1 MHQKALKSWAT
12 AAVALAAATAALANP
27 AQVERRL
34 SEQYPATKITSVH
47 DTPVK
52 GIYEVVMGRNIAYT
66 DETGRFMIFGHLYD
80 MKEQKDL
87 TAQRLDEINKIDVS
101 ALPLAD
107 AIKTVKGDGSRTL
120 YVFSDP
126 DCPFC
131 QRLERETMQ
140 KLDNVTIYTF
150 LYPLEGLHPDAKRK
164 AETIWCAKD
173 RAKAWDDFMTSG
185 KLPEGRTQC
194 DNPVERNI
202 RLGSSL
208 GINGTPTII
217 TGDGAMVPG
226 FVPASELER
235 RLSGEQPQGAKTA
248 TGG

>member
-1 MHQKALKSWAT
+1 MRKFVVSI
-12 AAVALAAATAALANP
+12 AAFAAATTVFADAGD
-27 AQVERRL
+27 VEKRL
-34 SEQYPATKITSVH
+34 KEQYPATKITAVRE
-47 DTPVK
+47 TPVQ
-52 GIYEVVMGRNIAYT
+52 GVYEVAMGRNVAYT
-66 DETGRFMIFGHLYD
+66 DASGRYMIFGHLYD

-101 ALPLAD
+101 ALPLSD
-107 AIKTVKGDGSRTL
+107 AIKTVKGDGSRKL

-131 QRLERETMQ
+131 QRLERETMP

-173 RAKAWDDFMTSG
+173 RAKAWNDYMTTG
-185 KLPEGRTQC
+185 NLPTEATQC
-194 DNPVERNI
+194 DTPIERNI
-202 RLGSSL
+202 QLGNGL
-208 GINGTPTII
+208 GINGTPTIL
-217 TGDGAMVPG
+217 TGDGTIVPG

-235 RLSGEQPQGAKTA
+235 RLAAGAPQRAKTA
-248 TGG
+248 TGD

>member
-1 MHQKALKSWAT
+1 MRKFVVSI
-12 AAVALAAATAALANP
+12 AAFAAATTVFADAGD
-27 AQVERRL
+27 VEKRL
-34 SEQYPATKITSVH
+34 KEQYPATKITAVRE
-47 DTPVK
+47 TPVQ
-52 GIYEVVMGRNIAYT
+52 GVYEVAMGRNVAYT
-66 DETGRFMIFGHLYD
+66 DASGRYMIFGHLYD

-101 ALPLAD
+101 ALPLSD
-107 AIKTVKGDGSRTL
+107 AIKTVKGDGSRKL

-131 QRLERETMQ
+131 QRLERETMP

-150 LYPLEGLHPDAKRK
+150 LYPLEELHPDAKRK

-173 RAKAWDDFMTSG
+173 RAKAWDDFMKSG
-185 KLPEGRTQC
+185 KLPDQVTQC

-202 RLGSSL
+202 RLGGSL

-217 TGDGAMVPG
+217 MGDGTMVPG

-235 RLSGEQPQGAKTA
+235 RLAAGAPQRAKTA
-248 TGG
+248 TGD

>member
-1 MHQKALKSWAT
+1 MRKFVVSI
-12 AAVALAAATAALANP
+12 AAFAAATTVFADAGD
-27 AQVERRL
+27 VEKRL
-34 SEQYPATKITSVH
+34 KEQYPATKITAVRE
-47 DTPVK
+47 TPVQ
-52 GIYEVVMGRNIAYT
+52 GVYEVAMGRNVAYT
-66 DETGRFMIFGHLYD
+66 DASGRYMIFGHLYD

-87 TAQRLDEINKIDVS
+87 TAQRLEEINKIDVS
-101 ALPLAD
+101 ALPLSD
-107 AIKTVKGDGSRTL
+107 AIKTVKGDGSRKL

-131 QRLERETMQ
+131 QRLERETMP

-150 LYPLEGLHPDAKRK
+150 LYPLEELHPDAKRK

-173 RAKAWDDFMTSG
+173 RAKAWDDFMKSG
-185 KLPEGRTQC
+185 KLPDQVTQC

-202 RLGSSL
+202 RLGGSL

-217 TGDGAMVPG
+217 MGDGTMVPG

-235 RLSGEQPQGAKTA
+235 RLAAGAPQRAKTA
-248 TGG
+248 TGD

>member
-1 MHQKALKSWAT
+1 MRKLVVSIIAF
-12 AAVALAAATAALANP
+12 AAASVVYAGTGD
-27 AQVERRL
+27 VEKRL
-34 SEQYPATKITSVH
+34 KDQYPATKITEVRESAI
-47 DTPVK
+47 K
-52 GIYEVVMGRNIAYT
+52 GLYEVVMGRNVAYK
-66 DETGRFMIFGHLYD
+66 DESGRYMLFGHLYD

-131 QRLERETMQ
+131 QRLERETMP

-185 KLPEGRTQC
+185 KLPEGRTRC

-235 RLSGEQPQGAKTA
+235 RLSGGGRPMGGAVQRQ
-248 TGG
+248 

>member
-1 MHQKALKSWAT
+1 MRKFVVSI
-12 AAVALAAATAALANP
+12 AAFAAATTVFADAGD
-27 AQVERRL
+27 VEKRL
-34 SEQYPATKITSVH
+34 KEQYPATKITAVRE
-47 DTPVK
+47 TPVQ
-52 GIYEVVMGRNIAYT
+52 GVYEVAMGRNVAYT
-66 DETGRFMIFGHLYD
+66 DASGRYMIFGHLYD

-101 ALPLAD
+101 ALPLSD
-107 AIKTVKGDGSRTL
+107 AIKTVKGDGSRKL

-131 QRLERETMQ
+131 QRLERETMP

-150 LYPLEGLHPDAKRK
+150 LYPLEELHPDAKRK
-164 AETIWCAKD
+164 AEAIWCAKD
-173 RAKAWDDFMTSG
+173 RAKAWDDFMKSG
-185 KLPEGRTQC
+185 KLPDQETRC

-202 RLGSSL
+202 QLGRSL

-217 TGDGAMVPG
+217 MGDGEMVPG

-235 RLSGEQPQGAKTA
+235 RLAAGAPQRAKTA
-248 TGG
+248 TGD

>member
-1 MHQKALKSWAT
+1 MRKFVVSI
-12 AAVALAAATAALANP
+12 AAFAAATTVFADAGD
-27 AQVERRL
+27 VEKRL
-34 SEQYPATKITSVH
+34 KEQYPATKITAVRE
-47 DTPVK
+47 TPVQ
-52 GIYEVVMGRNIAYT
+52 GVYEVAMGRNVAYT
-66 DETGRFMIFGHLYD
+66 DASGRYMIFGHLYD

-101 ALPLAD
+101 ALPLSD
-107 AIKTVKGDGSRTL
+107 AIKTVKGDGSRKL

-131 QRLERETMQ
+131 QRLERETMP

-150 LYPLEGLHPDAKRK
+150 LYPLEELHPDAKRK

-173 RAKAWDDFMTSG
+173 RAKAWDDFMKSG
-185 KLPEGRTQC
+185 KLPDQVTQC

-202 RLGSSL
+202 RLGGSL

-217 TGDGAMVPG
+217 MGDGTMVPG

-235 RLSGEQPQGAKTA
+235 RLAAGAPQHAKTA
-248 TGG
+248 TGD

>member
-1 MHQKALKSWAT
+1 MRKLVVSIIAF
-12 AAVALAAATAALANP
+12 AAASAVYAGTGD
-27 AQVERRL
+27 VEKRL
-34 SEQYPATKITSVH
+34 KEQYPATKITEVRESAI
-47 DTPVK
+47 K
-52 GIYEVVMGRNIAYT
+52 GLYEVVMGRNVAYT
-66 DETGRFMIFGHLYD
+66 DESGRYMIFGHLYD

-131 QRLERETMQ
+131 QRLERETMP

-150 LYPLEGLHPDAKRK
+150 LYPLEELHPDAKRK
-164 AETIWCAKD
+164 AEIIWCAKD

-185 KLPEGRTQC
+185 KLPEGSPRC

-202 RLGSSL
+202 RLGNSL

-217 TGDGAMVPG
+217 MSDGAMVPG

-235 RLSGEQPQGAKTA
+235 RLSGGQPQRAKTA
-248 TGG
+248 TGGR

>member
-1 MHQKALKSWAT
+1 MRKFVVSI
-12 AAVALAAATAALANP
+12 AAFAAATTVFADAGD
-27 AQVERRL
+27 VEKRL
-34 SEQYPATKITSVH
+34 KEQYPATKITAVRE
-47 DTPVK
+47 TPVQ
-52 GIYEVVMGRNIAYT
+52 GVYEVAMGRNVAYT
-66 DETGRFMIFGHLYD
+66 DASGRYMIFGHLYD

-101 ALPLAD
+101 ALPLSD
-107 AIKTVKGDGSRTL
+107 AIKTVKGDGSRKL

-131 QRLERETMQ
+131 QRLERETMP

-150 LYPLEGLHPDAKRK
+150 LYPLEELHPDAKRK

-173 RAKAWDDFMTSG
+173 RAKAWDDFMKSG
-185 KLPEGRTQC
+185 KLPDQVTQC

-202 RLGSSL
+202 RLGGSL

-217 TGDGAMVPG
+217 MGDGAMVPG

-235 RLSGEQPQGAKTA
+235 RLAAGAPQRAKTA
-248 TGG
+248 TGD

>member
-1 MHQKALKSWAT
+1 MRKFVVSI
-12 AAVALAAATAALANP
+12 AAFAAATTVFADAGD
-27 AQVERRL
+27 VEKRL
-34 SEQYPATKITSVH
+34 KEQYPATKITAVRE
-47 DTPVK
+47 TPVQ
-52 GIYEVVMGRNIAYT
+52 GVYEVAMGRNVAYT
-66 DETGRFMIFGHLYD
+66 DASGRYMIFGHLYD

-101 ALPLAD
+101 ALPLSD
-107 AIKTVKGDGSRTL
+107 AIKTVKGDGSRKL

-131 QRLERETMQ
+131 QRLERETMP

-150 LYPLEGLHPDAKRK
+150 LYPLEELHPDAKRK
-164 AETIWCAKD
+164 AETIWCAED
-173 RAKAWDDFMTSG
+173 RAKAWDDFMKSG
-185 KLPEGRTQC
+185 KLPDQVTQC

-202 RLGSSL
+202 RLGGSL

-217 TGDGAMVPG
+217 MGDGSMVPG

-235 RLSGEQPQGAKTA
+235 RLAAGAPQRAKTA
-248 TGG
+248 TGD

>member
-1 MHQKALKSWAT
+1 MRQLVVSI
-12 AAVALAAATAALANP
+12 VAFAAASAVFAGAGD
-27 AQVERRL
+27 VEKRL
-34 SEQYPATKITSVH
+34 REQYPATKITSVRESQA
-47 DTPVK
+47 K
-52 GIYEVVMGRNIAYT
+52 GVYEVVMGLNVAYT
-66 DETGRFMIFGHLYD
+66 DESGRYMIFGHLYD

-87 TAQRLDEINKIDVS
+87 TAQRLDEINKIDIS

-107 AIKTVKGDGSRTL
+107 AIKTVKGDGSRAL

-131 QRLERETMQ
+131 QRLERETMP

-150 LYPLEGLHPDAKRK
+150 LYPLDGLHSDAKRK
-164 AETIWCAKD
+164 AGTIWCARD
-173 RAKAWDDFMTSG
+173 RAKAWNDFMTSG
-185 KLPEGRTQC
+185 KLPDGKTGC

-202 RLGSSL
+202 RLGRSL

-235 RLSGEQPQGAKTA
+235 RLSGGQPQRAKTA

>member
-1 MHQKALKSWAT
+1 MRKFVVSI
-12 AAVALAAATAALANP
+12 AAFAAATTVFADAGD
-27 AQVERRL
+27 VEKRL
-34 SEQYPATKITSVH
+34 KEQYPATKITAVRE
-47 DTPVK
+47 TPVQ
-52 GIYEVVMGRNIAYT
+52 GVYEVAMGRNVAYT
-66 DETGRFMIFGHLYD
+66 DASGRYMIFGHLYD

-101 ALPLAD
+101 ALPLSD
-107 AIKTVKGDGSRTL
+107 AIKTVKGDGSRKL

-131 QRLERETMQ
+131 QRLERETMP

-164 AETIWCAKD
+164 AETIWCAED
-173 RAKAWDDFMTSG
+173 RAKAWDDFMKSG
-185 KLPEGRTQC
+185 KLPDQVTRC

-202 RLGSSL
+202 RLGGSL

-217 TGDGAMVPG
+217 MGDGAMVPG

-235 RLSGEQPQGAKTA
+235 RLAAGAPQRAKTA
-248 TGG
+248 TGD

>member
-1 MHQKALKSWAT
+1 MRKLVVSIIAF
-12 AAVALAAATAALANP
+12 AAVSAAYAGTGD
-27 AQVERRL
+27 VEKRL
-34 SEQYPATKITSVH
+34 NEKYPATKITSVRES
-47 DTPVK
+47 PVK
-52 GIYEVVMGRNIAYT
+52 GVYEVVMGRNVAYT
-66 DETGRFMIFGHLYD
+66 DESGRYMIFGHLYD
-80 MKEQKDL
+80 MQEQKDL

-131 QRLERETMQ
+131 QRLERETMP

-150 LYPLEGLHPDAKRK
+150 LYPLVGLHPDAPAKSRR
-164 AETIWCAKD
+164 IWCAKD
-173 RAKAWDDFMTSG
+173 RYEAYWAYMEKG
-185 KLPEGRTQC
+185 LLPDNDGSC
-194 DNPVERNI
+194 PNPVDRNVQ
-202 RLGSSL
+202 LGASL

-235 RLSGEQPQGAKTA
+235 RLSAGAPQRARTA
-248 TGG
+248 TGGR

>member
-1 MHQKALKSWAT
+1 MRKFVVSI
-12 AAVALAAATAALANP
+12 AAFAAATTVFADAGD
-27 AQVERRL
+27 VEKRL
-34 SEQYPATKITSVH
+34 KEQYPATKITAVRE
-47 DTPVK
+47 TPVQ
-52 GIYEVVMGRNIAYT
+52 GVYEVAMGRNVAYT
-66 DETGRFMIFGHLYD
+66 DASGRYMIFGHLYD

-101 ALPLAD
+101 ALPLSD
-107 AIKTVKGDGSRTL
+107 AIKTVKGDGSRKL

-131 QRLERETMQ
+131 QRLERETMP

-150 LYPLEGLHPDAKRK
+150 LYPLEELHPDAKRK
-164 AETIWCAKD
+164 AEAIWCAKD
-173 RAKAWDDFMTSG
+173 RAKAWDDFMKSG
-185 KLPEGRTQC
+185 KLPDQETRC

-202 RLGSSL
+202 QLGRSL

-217 TGDGAMVPG
+217 MGDGSMVPG

-235 RLSGEQPQGAKTA
+235 RLAAGETA
-248 TGG
+248 TGD

>member
-1 MHQKALKSWAT
+1 MRKFVVSI
-12 AAVALAAATAALANP
+12 AAFAAATTVFADAGD
-27 AQVERRL
+27 VEKRL
-34 SEQYPATKITSVH
+34 KEQYPATKITAVRE
-47 DTPVK
+47 TPVQ
-52 GIYEVVMGRNIAYT
+52 GVYEVAMGRNVAYT
-66 DETGRFMIFGHLYD
+66 DASGRYMIFGHLYD

-101 ALPLAD
+101 ALPLSD
-107 AIKTVKGDGSRTL
+107 AIKTVKGDGSRKL

-131 QRLERETMQ
+131 QRLERETMP

-150 LYPLEGLHPDAKRK
+150 LYPLEELHPDAKRK
-164 AETIWCAKD
+164 AETIWCAED
-173 RAKAWDDFMTSG
+173 RAKAWDDFMKSG
-185 KLPEGRTQC
+185 KLPDRVTRC

-202 RLGSSL
+202 RLGGSL

-217 TGDGAMVPG
+217 MGDGEMVPG

-235 RLSGEQPQGAKTA
+235 RLAAGAPQRAKTA
-248 TGG
+248 TGD

>member
-1 MHQKALKSWAT
+1 MRKFVVSI
-12 AAVALAAATAALANP
+12 AAFAAATTVFADAGD
-27 AQVERRL
+27 VEKRL
-34 SEQYPATKITSVH
+34 KEQYPATKITAVRE
-47 DTPVK
+47 TPVQ
-52 GIYEVVMGRNIAYT
+52 GVYEVAMGRNVAYT
-66 DETGRFMIFGHLYD
+66 DASGRYMIFGHLYD

-101 ALPLAD
+101 ALPLSD
-107 AIKTVKGDGSRTL
+107 AIKTVKGDGSRKL

-131 QRLERETMQ
+131 QRLERETMP

-150 LYPLEGLHPDAKRK
+150 LYPLEGLHPDAKSK
-164 AETIWCAKD
+164 AEAIWCAKD
-173 RAKAWDDFMTSG
+173 RAKAWDDFMKSG
-185 KLPEGRTQC
+185 KLPDQVTRC

-202 RLGSSL
+202 RLGGSL

-217 TGDGAMVPG
+217 MGDGAMLPG

-235 RLSGEQPQGAKTA
+235 RLAAGAPQRAKTA
-248 TGG
+248 TGD

>member
-1 MHQKALKSWAT
+1 MRKFVVSI
-12 AAVALAAATAALANP
+12 AAFAAATTVFADAGD
-27 AQVERRL
+27 VEKRL
-34 SEQYPATKITSVH
+34 KEQYPATKITAVRE
-47 DTPVK
+47 TPVQ
-52 GIYEVVMGRNIAYT
+52 GVYEVAMGRNVAYT
-66 DETGRFMIFGHLYD
+66 DASGRYMIFGHLYD
-80 MKEQKDL
+80 MREQKDL

-107 AIKTVKGDGSRTL
+107 AIKTVKGDGSRKL

-131 QRLERETMQ
+131 QRLERETMP

-150 LYPLEGLHPDAKRK
+150 LYPLEELHPDAKRK

-173 RAKAWDDFMTSG
+173 RAKAWDDFMKSG
-185 KLPEGRTQC
+185 KLPDQVTRC

-202 RLGSSL
+202 RLGGSL

-217 TGDGAMVPG
+217 MGDGEMVPG

-235 RLSGEQPQGAKTA
+235 RLAAGAPQRAKTA
-248 TGG
+248 TGD

>member
-1 MHQKALKSWAT
+1 MRKFVVSI
-12 AAVALAAATAALANP
+12 AAFAAATTVFADAGD
-27 AQVERRL
+27 VEKRL
-34 SEQYPATKITSVH
+34 KEQYPATKITAVRE
-47 DTPVK
+47 TPVQ
-52 GIYEVVMGRNIAYT
+52 GVYEVAMGRNVAYT
-66 DETGRFMIFGHLYD
+66 DASGRYMIFGHLYD

-101 ALPLAD
+101 ALPLSD
-107 AIKTVKGDGSRTL
+107 AIKTVKGDGSRKL

-131 QRLERETMQ
+131 QRLERETMP

-150 LYPLEGLHPDAKRK
+150 LYPLEELHPDAKRK

-173 RAKAWDDFMTSG
+173 RAKAWDDFMKSG
-185 KLPEGRTQC
+185 KLPDQVTQC

-202 RLGSSL
+202 RLGGSL

-217 TGDGAMVPG
+217 MGDGTMVPG

-235 RLSGEQPQGAKTA
+235 RLAAGETA
-248 TGG
+248 TGD

>member
-1 MHQKALKSWAT
+1 MRKFVVSI
-12 AAVALAAATAALANP
+12 AAFAAATTVFADAGD
-27 AQVERRL
+27 VEKRL
-34 SEQYPATKITSVH
+34 KEQYPATKITAVRE
-47 DTPVK
+47 TPVQ
-52 GIYEVVMGRNIAYT
+52 GVYEVAMGRNVAYT
-66 DETGRFMIFGHLYD
+66 DASGRYMIFGHLYD

-101 ALPLAD
+101 ALPLSD
-107 AIKTVKGDGSRTL
+107 AIKTVKGDGSRKL

-131 QRLERETMQ
+131 QRLERETMP

-150 LYPLEGLHPDAKRK
+150 LYPLEELHPDAKRK
-164 AETIWCAKD
+164 AEAIWCAKD
-173 RAKAWDDFMTSG
+173 RAKAWDDFMKSG
-185 KLPEGRTQC
+185 KLPDQETRC

-202 RLGSSL
+202 QLGRSL

-217 TGDGAMVPG
+217 MGDGAMVPG

-235 RLSGEQPQGAKTA
+235 RLAAGAPQRAKTA
-248 TGG
+248 TGD

>member
-1 MHQKALKSWAT
+1 MRKFVVSI
-12 AAVALAAATAALANP
+12 AAFAAATTVFADAGD
-27 AQVERRL
+27 VEKRL
-34 SEQYPATKITSVH
+34 KEQYPATKITAVRE
-47 DTPVK
+47 TPVQ
-52 GIYEVVMGRNIAYT
+52 GVYEVAMGRNVAYT
-66 DETGRFMIFGHLYD
+66 DASGRYMIFGHLYD

-131 QRLERETMQ
+131 QRLERETMP

-150 LYPLEGLHPDAKRK
+150 LYPLEELHPDAKRK

-173 RAKAWDDFMTSG
+173 RAKAWDDFMKSG
-185 KLPEGRTQC
+185 KLPDQVTRC

-202 RLGSSL
+202 RLGGSL

-217 TGDGAMVPG
+217 LGDGTMVPG

-235 RLSGEQPQGAKTA
+235 RLAAGAPQRAKTA
-248 TGG
+248 TGD